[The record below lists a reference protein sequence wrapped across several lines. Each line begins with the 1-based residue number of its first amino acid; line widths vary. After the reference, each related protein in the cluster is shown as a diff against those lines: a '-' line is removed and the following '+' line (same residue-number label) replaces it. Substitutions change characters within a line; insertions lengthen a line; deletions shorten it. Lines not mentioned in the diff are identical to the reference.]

1 MRPRETIGITARDT
15 LSRHGRPCPGHPDA
29 VRRGALR
36 IEITGTSPVMT
47 WRMSGPNGASR
58 SGSGK
63 AKPGTVIPQRPGS
76 ITAAALQWGLPTAP
90 DSHPRGNDN
99 TEGRASNLPHSRTA
113 CPVVDDDGE
122 SRRRQHFSSA

>member
-1 MRPRETIGITARDT
+1 MTR
-15 LSRHGRPCPGHPDA
+15 
-29 VRRGALR
+29 
-36 IEITGTSPVMT
+36 SPVMA
-47 WRMSGPNGASR
+47 GLSR
-58 SGSGK
+58 PSRCGEAQCFTDRDHRDKPGDDVENVRAERRKPKRERESQ
-63 AKPGTVIPQRPGS
+63 PGTVIPQRPGS
-76 ITAAALQWGLPTAP
+76 ITAAALQWGLSAAP